1 MTCDEHSICQC
12 GGPISCSHQLE
23 VTTDRFCNVRNSHGV
38 DRATMALAHEGSAN
52 QCKLHDLPAIAAEKD
67 NNHSREPG
75 LVIPQ

>member
-1 MTCDEHSICQC
+1 MTSIPFVSAV
-12 GGPISCSHQLE
+12 GLYGIPMGWTE
-23 VTTDRFCNVRNSHGV
+23 
-38 DRATMALAHEGSAN
+38 ATMALAHEGSAN

>member
-1 MTCDEHSICQC
+1 MYGIPMGWTE
-12 GGPISCSHQLE
+12 
-23 VTTDRFCNVRNSHGV
+23 
-38 DRATMALAHEGSAN
+38 ATMALAHEGSAN